1 MFAWYTWNCSE
12 QPFNFPSLPSTVLVK
27 ANKAGGEIKSPNWV
41 LTSRHLLV
49 PNPGSCV
56 HMDHCQHKGSSG
68 QRNSHPM
75 LLPPEP
81 RGIPL
86 FLARECQYMKEA
98 DFVMEPEECALFRG
112 QRWRQLYETV
122 FLQEPSAIS
131 TLYSWK
137 TLWLGSTNSRV
148 LPPQPLSLL
157 LAKHTRTEVESE
169 LSFKI

>member
-98 DFVMEPEECALFRG
+98 DFVMEPEECTLFRG
-112 QRWRQLYETV
+112 QRWRQLYEQ
-122 FLQEPSAIS
+122 FFCKSH
-131 TLYSWK
+131 
-137 TLWLGSTNSRV
+137 
-148 LPPQPLSLL
+148 QPLALFTHEKPCG
-157 LAKHTRTEVESE
+157 LAAQRVGFFHPSSESA
-169 LSFKI
+169 SG